1 MRFGNCICSRG
12 IRKAYSEAFQTEM
25 MNDAYKQWYQLEYCT
40 SIISLAIWEK
50 MYDYI
55 VIGAGINGSW
65 SALHLAKRGHKVLLL
80 EQVKYLVHL
89 A

>member
-1 MRFGNCICSRG
+1 
-12 IRKAYSEAFQTEM
+12 
-25 MNDAYKQWYQLEYCT
+25 
-40 SIISLAIWEK
+40 

-80 EQVKYLVHL
+80 EQVNFLAHL
-89 A
+89 FSIYVPLLKHLRFTQ

>member
-1 MRFGNCICSRG
+1 
-12 IRKAYSEAFQTEM
+12 
-25 MNDAYKQWYQLEYCT
+25 
-40 SIISLAIWEK
+40 

-80 EQVKYLVHL
+80 EQVKFLVSSINLSKFLLFSLFSFHYHIQEEAPMDKGL
-89 A
+89 LYIFFSKFLL